1 VLIKSDLIQI
11 RVAARLRGGAVA
23 AEEFV
28 ERIAIPR
35 HT

>member
-1 VLIKSDLIQI
+1 LIQI

-28 ERIAIPR
+28 GAHRDSAPHLDE
-35 HT
+35 